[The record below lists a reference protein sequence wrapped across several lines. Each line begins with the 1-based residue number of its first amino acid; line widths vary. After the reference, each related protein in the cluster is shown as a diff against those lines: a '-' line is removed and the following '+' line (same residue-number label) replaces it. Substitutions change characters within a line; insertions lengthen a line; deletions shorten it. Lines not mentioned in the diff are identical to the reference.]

1 MNFVFISLQPLDAGR
16 ESTSTCLARELSRHH
31 RVLYVNPPLD
41 RRTLW
46 LEKKAASNAGS
57 REAVRRKQP
66 ELVSMGENFWMLR
79 PSVLLESI
87 NWIPFT
93 SIFSRLNRINNRRFA
108 GEIKSASAE
117 LGFDKFVLVN
127 DKDIFRGF
135 YLKELLQPE
144 KYIYLHRDNTV
155 AMDYWRRHGQKLE
168 PLLMQKSDAVV
179 CNSPEFTEDTRRYNP
194 RSYNIGNGYD
204 ASRYNA
210 DEDIPEPEDLSAI
223 PHPRIMYV
231 GALLAL
237 RLDVDLM
244 EKLAAARPGWNFVFI
259 GKEDEAF
266 RQSNLHDRPNA
277 YFLGTKHTRE
287 VPAYMAHADVCIN
300 PQVVN
305 EITDGNF
312 PLKVLEYLAM
322 GKPVVATSTS
332 TMRQVFAG
340 HTDLAA
346 GLGGFVSQIE
356 EALKNGV
363 DKKETA
369 AFLKGFNWQ
378 SISNNLLKAIKE
390 PAQVQEAPVVG

>member
-46 LEKKAASNAGS
+46 LEKNAAKTAAA
-57 REAVRRKQP
+57 REAVRQKKP
-66 ELVSMGENFWMLR
+66 ELVTMGENFWMLR

-93 SIFSRLNRINNRRFA
+93 PVFNRLNRINNRRFA
-108 GEIKSASAE
+108 GEIKSATTE
-117 LGFDKFVLVN
+117 LGFDNFVLVN

-135 YLKELLQPE
+135 YLKEMLRPE
-144 KYIYLHRDNTV
+144 KYVYLHRDNTV

-179 CNSPEFTEDTRRYNP
+179 CNSPEFTEDTRRHNP
-194 RSYNIGNGYD
+194 RSFNIGNGYD
-204 ASRYNA
+204 ASRYHA
-210 DEDIPEPEDLSAI
+210 DEDVPEPEDLSSI

-237 RLDVDLM
+237 RLDVALM
-244 EKLAAARPGWNFVFI
+244 EELVAAKPGWNFVFI

-266 RQSNLHDRPNA
+266 RQSNLHGQPNA
-277 YFLGTKHTRE
+277 YFLGTRHTRD
-287 VPAYMAHADVCIN
+287 VPSYLAHADVCIN

-340 HTDLAA
+340 HTYLAA
-346 GLGGFVSQIE
+346 GLEAFVSQIE

-363 DKKETA
+363 DKTETA
-369 AFLKGFNWQ
+369 AFLNGFNWQ
-378 SISNNLLKAIKE
+378 SISNNLLKAITE
-390 PAQVQEAPVVG
+390 PAQVQEAPMVG